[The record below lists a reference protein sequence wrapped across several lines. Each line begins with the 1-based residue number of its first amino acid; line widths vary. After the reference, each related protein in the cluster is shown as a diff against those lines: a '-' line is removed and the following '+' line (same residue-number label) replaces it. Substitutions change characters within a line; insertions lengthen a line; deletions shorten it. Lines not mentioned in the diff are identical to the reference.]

1 MIYYVN
7 AHNYHTY
14 LQVTHFDPE
23 FGAQYTLWYI
33 TEVTPV
39 AAVGYFEI
47 DILSGEIK
55 STSPLDFEE
64 TATQNVTL
72 TLRAEDTGVPKK
84 SSTNNVTVYIR
95 NINEPPTVPVQNFNI
110 NGKLLYLYVLSK
122 G

>member
-1 MIYYVN
+1 M
-7 AHNYHTY
+7 
-14 LQVTHFDPE
+14 THFDPE